1 MTDKQ
6 KSIFELVSKYAQS
19 RGCEYIEID
28 IDPWTREPYNGRSVG
43 CGTEEYEKKEKMP
56 FDISELITEYTNEN
70 LSDVDDENLSG
81 LNFRLYP
88 KTRTVTISGTYQEI
102 VDGGS
107 SESEKNKEEDEN
119 LKEIM
124 EFLESEGI
132 YPFAE
137 VDFSGGGDSGYID
150 DMLHV
155 YAGEKEERTVDSVPG
170 LSDYLYEMLSDY
182 YGGWENN
189 EGSFGNFTIDTRA
202 GTITLKFTWNEYA
215 YEDIVF
221 NQEEF

>member
-28 IDPWTREPYNGRSVG
+28 IVPWTREPYNGRSVG

-102 VDGGS
+102 VDGPSG
-107 SESEKNKEEDEN
+107 EIIRDKDEDEN

-137 VDFSGGGDSGYID
+137 VDFSGGGDSGYIED
-150 DMLHV
+150 YLSVND
-155 YAGEKEERTVDSVPG
+155 GRKVDSASVPG
-170 LSDYLYEMLSDY
+170 LNDYLYEMLSE

-189 EGSFGNFTIDTRA
+189 EGSFGNFTIDSRA
-202 GTITLKFTWNEYA
+202 GTITLNFTWNEYA
-215 YEDIVF
+215 YENVVF
-221 NQEEF
+221 TQEEF

>member
-1 MTDKQ
+1 MTPKQ
-6 KSIFELVSKYAQS
+6 KSIFELISKYASS
-19 RGCEYIEID
+19 RGCEYLEMD
-28 IDPWTREPYNGRSVG
+28 VDPWNYTPYNGRNFG
-43 CGTEEYEKKEKMP
+43 CGTERHENPQKLP
-56 FDISELITEYTNEN
+56 FDISDIITEYVGEN
-70 LSDVDDENLSG
+70 ASDFDQDSLSG
-81 LNFRLYP
+81 LSFRLYP
-88 KTRTVTISGTYQEI
+88 QTRTVTISGTYQEI
-102 VDGGS
+102 VDGPSGETER
-107 SESEKNKEEDEN
+107 SEEDDEN

-170 LSDYLYEMLSDY
+170 LSDYLYEMLSE
-182 YGGWENN
+182 YGGWEIN

-215 YEDIVF
+215 YEDVVF
-221 NQEEF
+221 HQEEF

>member
-1 MTDKQ
+1 MTPKQ
-6 KSIFELVSKYAQS
+6 KSIFELISKYASS
-19 RGCEYIEID
+19 RGCEYLEMD
-28 IDPWTREPYNGRSVG
+28 VDPWNHTPYNGRNFG
-43 CGTEEYEKKEKMP
+43 CGIEKHETPQKLP
-56 FDISELITEYTNEN
+56 FDISEIITEYVGEN
-70 LSDVDDENLSG
+70 ASDFDEDNL
-81 LNFRLYP
+81 NAITFALYP
-88 KTRTVTISGTYQEI
+88 QTRTVTISGTYQEI

-170 LSDYLYEMLSDY
+170 LSDYLYEMLSE
-182 YGGWENN
+182 YGGWEIN

-215 YEDIVF
+215 YEDVVF
-221 NQEEF
+221 HQEEF

>member
-1 MTDKQ
+1 
-6 KSIFELVSKYAQS
+6 
-19 RGCEYIEID
+19 
-28 IDPWTREPYNGRSVG
+28 
-43 CGTEEYEKKEKMP
+43 MP

-124 EFLESEGI
+124 NFLKQEDI
-132 YPFAE
+132 FPFAE
-137 VDFSGGGDSGYID
+137 VEFNGGGDDGYID
-150 DMLHV
+150 GNLYVD
-155 YAGEKEERTVDSVPG
+155 AGNKPRRDVDSVPG
-170 LSDYLYEMLSDY
+170 LEDYLYDMLNV
-182 YGGWENN
+182 YGGWEND
-189 EGSFGNFTIDTRA
+189 EGSFGNFMIDSRA

-215 YEDIVF
+215 YEDVVF
-221 NQEEF
+221 HQEEF

>member
-1 MTDKQ
+1 MTPKQ
-6 KSIFELVSKYAQS
+6 KSIFELISKYASS
-19 RGCEYIEID
+19 RGCEYLEMD
-28 IDPWTREPYNGRSVG
+28 VDPWNYTPYNGRSVG

-170 LSDYLYEMLSDY
+170 LSDYLYEMLSE
-182 YGGWENN
+182 YGGWEIN

-215 YEDIVF
+215 YEDVVF
-221 NQEEF
+221 HQEEF

>member
-88 KTRTVTISGTYQEI
+88 KTRTVTISGTYEEV
-102 VDGGS
+102 VDGPSG
-107 SESEKNKEEDEN
+107 EIIRDKDEDEN

-124 EFLESEGI
+124 EFLESEEI
-132 YPFAE
+132 YPYAE
-137 VDFSGGGDSGYID
+137 VSFNGGGDSGYIED
-150 DMLHV
+150 YLSVND
-155 YAGEKEERTVDSVPG
+155 GRKVDSASVPG
-170 LSDYLYEMLSDY
+170 LNDYLYEMLSE

-189 EGSFGNFTIDTRA
+189 EGSFGNFTIDSRA
-202 GTITLKFTWNEYA
+202 GTITLNFTWNEYA
-215 YEDIVF
+215 YENVVF
-221 NQEEF
+221 TQEEF

>member
-1 MTDKQ
+1 MTPKQ
-6 KSIFELVSKYAQS
+6 KSIFELISKYASS
-19 RGCEYIEID
+19 RGCEYLEMD
-28 IDPWTREPYNGRSVG
+28 VDPWNHTPYNGRNFG
-43 CGTEEYEKKEKMP
+43 CGIEKHETPQKLP
-56 FDISELITEYTNEN
+56 FDISDIITEYVGEN
-70 LSDVDDENLSG
+70 ASDIDVDNLNSVS
-81 LNFRLYP
+81 FRLYP
-88 KTRTVTISGTYQEI
+88 QTRTITISGTYQEI

-170 LSDYLYEMLSDY
+170 LSDYLYEMLSE
-182 YGGWENN
+182 YGGWEIN

-215 YEDIVF
+215 YEDVVF
-221 NQEEF
+221 HQEEF